1 MRLWKAFGV
10 PTTILALAG
19 LVLAAPA
26 LAQQPSAERPTYAL
40 GDKWI
45 RNDGAFEL
53 VRIEGDE
60 YVFAAGP
67 RQEVRLSR
75 NLGVSRVMSGRGTV
89 EFSPALDLDWPL
101 RVGASGAAKGQWST
115 PRSEGWR
122 GIRVGWRVEAYEDL
136 SLPAGAIKAF
146 RIAYALSLGGSR
158 GQRSITLWYAP
169 EAHRFV
175 RASSPDVVGFNY
187 VVVSLERPEPLTVA
201 LAAPGEGARTAAAE
215 APLRGKV
222 TSDSGVTRV
231 VVTVNGV
238 EVHRQDERAAPKEV
252 PLALVLKLR
261 EGRNVVLVSA
271 TDAGG
276 ETRQEARTFVYEPP
290 VAAAAP
296 APPAPAPPP
305 AAAPPPP
312 PSRPA
317 VARPAPPPA
326 GPPTPLAVQLAS
338 PADQLRVEY
347 DTIALAGV
355 VTSGKGVTR
364 VLVTLNGTEVS
375 RAEEAVP
382 RARVALNASLTLREG
397 RNTLVVTAAEADGTV
412 AQEVRSVSYARRA
425 PLTVELRYPD
435 DGARL
440 AEAATVVVGAAASS
454 KGLAKV
460 SVTLNGAEVLPAE
473 QAPRAGQTSISLT
486 VPVTLRGGANVI
498 VVSAT
503 DGEGQVRQV
512 VRSVAY
518 QPPVVAAAPAV
529 PAAPAKPEPQRW
541 AVVIGVGRYESPDV
555 PPLTYA
561 VADAEA
567 MYRVLTGP
575 GGFAKDRV
583 LLLTDKTEKKPTL
596 RNVKWALGTFLA
608 RSAGKDD
615 VVLIYFAGHGAP
627 EVDQRGLERDGLA
640 KYLVPADADPDDL
653 FSSALPMDDIQTI
666 FSRIEA
672 ERVVTFIDACYS
684 GAAGGRTF
692 ASKKTRATNLD
703 DLFLERLTRAKGRA
717 IVTASR
723 PSEVSIELPELGH
736 GLFTYYL
743 ARGLEGAGDLN
754 RDGIVT
760 LQELYEYVEQQVSRK
775 ARAVGGK
782 QNPAMKGELEG
793 SLPLVK
799 VGR

>member
-238 EVHRQDERAAPKEV
+238 EVHRREDPATPKEL
-252 PLALVLKLR
+252 PLSLVLKLR

-276 ETRQEARTFVYEPP
+276 ETREEARTLVYERPA
-290 VAAAAP
+290 VAAA
-296 APPAPAPPP
+296 PPVGPAPPP
-305 AAAPPPP
+305 
-312 PSRPA
+312 
-317 VARPAPPPA
+317 
-326 GPPTPLAVQLAS
+326 PLTVQLAS

-440 AEAATVVVGAAASS
+440 AEAATVVVGAAASG
-454 KGLAKV
+454 KGLTKV

>member
-276 ETRQEARTFVYEPP
+276 ETREEARTLVYERPV
-290 VAAAAP
+290 VAAA
-296 APPAPAPPP
+296 PPVGPAPPP
-305 AAAPPPP
+305 
-312 PSRPA
+312 
-317 VARPAPPPA
+317 
-326 GPPTPLAVQLAS
+326 PLTVQLAS

-375 RAEEAVP
+375 RAEEIVP
-382 RARVALNASLTLREG
+382 RTRVALNASLTLREG

-412 AQEVRSVSYARRA
+412 AQEVRNVSYVRRV
-425 PLTVELRYPD
+425 PLTVELRYPE

-440 AEAATVVVGAAASS
+440 AEAATVVVGAAASG
-454 KGLAKV
+454 KGLTKV

-723 PSEVSIELPELGH
+723 PSEVSLELPELGH

>member
-276 ETRQEARTFVYEPP
+276 ETREEARTLVYERPV
-290 VAAAAP
+290 VAAA
-296 APPAPAPPP
+296 PPVGPAPPP
-305 AAAPPPP
+305 
-312 PSRPA
+312 
-317 VARPAPPPA
+317 
-326 GPPTPLAVQLAS
+326 PLTVQLAS

-375 RAEEAVP
+375 RAEEIVP
-382 RARVALNASLTLREG
+382 RTRVALNASLTLREG

-440 AEAATVVVGAAASS
+440 AEAATVVVGAAASG
-454 KGLAKV
+454 KGLTKV

-723 PSEVSIELPELGH
+723 PSEVSLELPELGH